1 MSEAGKCWKDD
12 GVKLTAI
19 ARKVLKYRIDNQ
31 FAWSHELR
39 EDFWDELC
47 NLFPSDMLPKG
58 RGDAHMESSLDYIAR
73 IDSVK
78 VIAHGMEYVA
88 HVNLTW
94 AGSLTNLMMH
104 RLFQQQICCLF
115 LRALQNCT

>member
-1 MSEAGKCWKDD
+1 MSGTGPAELGPYSILEAVLMSEAGKCWKDD

-58 RGDAHMESSLDYIAR
+58 RGDAYIESS
-73 IDSVK
+73 
-78 VIAHGMEYVA
+78 
-88 HVNLTW
+88 TW

-104 RLFQQQICCLF
+104 RLFQQQICRLF